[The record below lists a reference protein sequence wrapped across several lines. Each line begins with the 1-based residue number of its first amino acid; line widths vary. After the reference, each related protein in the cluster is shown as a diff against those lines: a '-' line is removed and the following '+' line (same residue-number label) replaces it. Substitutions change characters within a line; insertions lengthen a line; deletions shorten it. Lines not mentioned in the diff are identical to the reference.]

1 MSIITSALRGLF
13 ALTLIWGGLASP
25 LQAAEPAASPLS
37 LKDLL
42 GQNQQYL
49 QSHGAAY
56 YVGFKDAQH
65 PQITLLSCSD
75 SRAHATSFLNDPIN
89 QIFSVRNIG
98 NQIHNNFGSVDY
110 GVHHLHTPL
119 LLVMGHT
126 HCGAVQAAMQ
136 NYASESFAIVREVD
150 HLAIP
155 LRGILQEASQ
165 PHDPE
170 LLWARAVERN
180 VDYQVEMA
188 RRRYAEAIAAGKL
201 NVVGAVSDISNAYGA
216 GFGQLVIINLNGETT
231 LPRLQLHRLVADV
244 PEALRQQAIR
254 RLNP

>member
-1 MSIITSALRGLF
+1 MPRFQKIIRYALATTLLWSSLL
-13 ALTLIWGGLASP
+13 LTAHADSKATAP
-25 LQAAEPAASPLS
+25 MS
-37 LKDLL
+37 LKELL
-42 GQNQQYL
+42 SQNREYL
-49 QSHGAAY
+49 HSHGADY
-56 YVGFKDAQH
+56 YAGFKDAQH
-65 PQITLLSCSD
+65 PEVILLSCSD
-75 SRAHATSFLNDPIN
+75 SRAHSTSFFNDPVN
-89 QIFSVRNIG
+89 HVFAVRNIG
-98 NQIHNNFGSVDY
+98 KQIHNNFGSVDY

-155 LRGILQEASQ
+155 LRGILQEARQ

-170 LLWARAVERN
+170 LLWARAVEHN

-188 RRRYAEAIAAGKL
+188 RRRYADAIAAGKL

-216 GFGQLVIINLNGETT
+216 GYGQLVIVNLNGEKD
-231 LPRLQLHRLVADV
+231 LNRLRLHRLVADV

>member
-1 MSIITSALRGLF
+1 MSRFQKIARGAL
-13 ALTLIWGGLASP
+13 ATALIWSSLLLTA
-25 LQAAEPAASPLS
+25 QADSNVKAPISLGELLS
-37 LKDLL
+37 
-42 GQNQQYL
+42 QNSKYL
-49 QSHGAAY
+49 HSHGAEY
-56 YVGFKDAQH
+56 YADFKDAQN
-65 PQITLLSCSD
+65 PGVTLLSCSD
-75 SRAHATSFLNDPIN
+75 SRAHSTSFFNDPIN
-89 QIFSVRNIG
+89 RVFAVRNIG

-110 GVHHLHTPL
+110 GVHHLYTPL

-165 PHDPE
+165 PHDAE
-170 LLWARAVERN
+170 LLWARAVEHN

-188 RRRYAEAIAAGKL
+188 RRRYADAIAAGKL

-216 GFGQLVIINLNGETT
+216 GYGQLVIVNLNGEKDLT
-231 LPRLQLHRLVADV
+231 RLRLHRLVADV

-254 RLNP
+254 RLKP